1 MSDKNVKFESK
12 KLFWN
17 KILIIGQKL
26 IKLNV
31 VCSKGHTKQTCALQ
45 KNNQMYIHQ
54 QHKL

>member
-1 MSDKNVKFESK
+1 MLDKNVKFEFK

-31 VCSKGHTKQTCALQ
+31 VCLKG
-45 KNNQMYIHQ
+45 YI
-54 QHKL
+54 K